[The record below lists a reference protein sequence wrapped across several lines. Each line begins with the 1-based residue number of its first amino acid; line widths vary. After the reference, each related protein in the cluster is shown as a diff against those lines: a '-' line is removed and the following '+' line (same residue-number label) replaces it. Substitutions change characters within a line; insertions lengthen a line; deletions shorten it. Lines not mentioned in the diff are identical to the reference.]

1 MQNNQSL
8 DRLLATAA
16 REMDDATSSERVL
29 EVAVG
34 WALSL
39 VPGCEMAGV
48 TVRRRRGR
56 FESKAPSEPKVT
68 ACDELQYELEE
79 GPCVDAVT
87 DDPLVRTDDVSTDER
102 WPRWGPQVEQQ
113 HGVRSM
119 LSIRLFTSRRVH
131 GALNLYAFAP
141 AAFDVEA
148 VDLARVLAVHVSV
161 ALRGALLDEQLQVAV
176 DSRNLIGQA
185 QGLLMERYSLDSER
199 AFAVLTRISQDR
211 NTRLVEVAD
220 HVVRRR
226 ELPGAEAPETV
237 A

>member
-1 MQNNQSL
+1 MQNDNRL
-8 DRLLATAA
+8 DQLLATAT
-16 REMDDATSSERVL
+16 REMDDAQSSERVL

-39 VPGCEMAGV
+39 VAGCEMAGV
-48 TVRRRRGR
+48 TLRRRRGR
-56 FESKAPSEPKVT
+56 FESMAPSEPKVN
-68 ACDELQYELEE
+68 ACDELQYKLDE

-87 DDPLVRTDDVSTDER
+87 DEPLVRADDVSTDER
-102 WPRWGPQVEQQ
+102 WPRWGPRVAQDD
-113 HGVRSM
+113 GVRSM
-119 LSIRLFTSRRVH
+119 LSIRLFTSRQVH
-131 GALNLYAFAP
+131 GALNLYSRSP
-141 AAFDVEA
+141 SAFDVEA

-226 ELPGAEAPETV
+226 ELPGTPETV
-237 A
+237 S

>member
-1 MQNNQSL
+1 MQNDNRL
-8 DRLLATAA
+8 DQLLATAT
-16 REMDDATSSERVL
+16 REMDDAQSSERVL

-39 VPGCEMAGV
+39 VAGCEMSGV
-48 TVRRRRGR
+48 TLRRRRGR
-56 FESKAPSEPKVT
+56 FESMAPSEPKVN
-68 ACDELQYELEE
+68 ACDELQYKLDE

-87 DDPLVRTDDVSTDER
+87 DEPLVRADDVSTDER
-102 WPRWGPQVEQQ
+102 WPRWGPRVAQDD
-113 HGVRSM
+113 GVRSM
-119 LSIRLFTSRRVH
+119 LSIRLFTSRQVH
-131 GALNLYAFAP
+131 GALNLYSRSP
-141 AAFDVEA
+141 SAFDVEA

-226 ELPGAEAPETV
+226 ELPGTPETV
-237 A
+237 S